1 MGSDV
6 EVDPTLQGINS
17 EDLTTINRESGEV
30 VRRMYPNTKDTDIKN
45 YYEYK
50 GDSHSNVRS
59 GMPNG
64 GNDVK
69 EQVGAFI
76 FPKKYAKNIKKIVRD
91 RQYYQNIINNTSV

>member
-1 MGSDV
+1 
-6 EVDPTLQGINS
+6 
-17 EDLTTINRESGEV
+17 
-30 VRRMYPNTKDTDIKN
+30 
-45 YYEYK
+45 
-50 GDSHSNVRS
+50 
-59 GMPNG
+59 MPNG